1 MPMLDETQDALPE
14 ALPESK
20 PAAPPTAA
28 LSGISPFH
36 WLATTAIAIAVSG
49 AALGIGWA
57 YYQRHRSPDFASV
70 NVQSVMAARE
80 KVFADMVSK
89 GQGNQAYELASRTGP
104 ALAAALATLSKDCG
118 CVLLVSQ
125 AVAGVCSD
133 LTSWAKPAASFT
145 AMSARILRSM
155 PTLFA
160 FSAAMN
166 WL

>member
-1 MPMLDETQDALPE
+1 MPMPDETQAALPE
-14 ALPESK
+14 ALPESE

-28 LSGISPFH
+28 LSGIGPFH

-57 YYQRHRSPDFASV
+57 YYQRHRSPEFASV
-70 NVQSVMAARE
+70 NVQAVMAARE

-89 GQGNQAYELASRTGP
+89 GQGNQAYDLASRTGP

-125 AVAGVCSD
+125 AVAGPNMPD
-133 LTSWAKPAASFT
+133 LTSRLSQLMDGALAKPAASAPVAQAPT
-145 AMSARILRSM
+145 AGGHS
-155 PTLFA
+155 
-160 FSAAMN
+160 
-166 WL
+166 